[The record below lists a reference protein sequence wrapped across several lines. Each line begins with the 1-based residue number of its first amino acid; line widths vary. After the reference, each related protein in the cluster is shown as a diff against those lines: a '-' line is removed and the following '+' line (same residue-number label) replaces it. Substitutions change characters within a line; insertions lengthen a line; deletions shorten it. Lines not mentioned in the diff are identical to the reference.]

1 LDISFSA
8 LGNLSSLPR
17 EFKMADPFS
26 LATGVAGLVSLAL
39 QVTSIS
45 YWYVRSVDD
54 ASESWKDIIEES
66 KTPRNLLT
74 DFQVNLLDDDG
85 LADAFSSRASS
96 VMTRLGALSSS
107 IIPSVP
113 ERIIYSS
120 SVAMGSGIIVLPSE
134 SIFEKCS
141 EEIESFIRKVERK
154 SEGNALKRGWYKLTN
169 PFTAEDLQAILH
181 MLHRCQTIFNTLI
194 ATDTLTLT
202 ADTHNM
208 TKETR
213 KDILYLRTKEE
224 QENAM
229 LC

>member
-1 LDISFSA
+1 
-8 LGNLSSLPR
+8 
-17 EFKMADPFS
+17 MADPFS
-26 LATGVAGLVSLAL
+26 LATGMAGLVSLAL

-45 YWYVRSVDD
+45 YWYVRSVHD

-66 KTPRNLLT
+66 KTLRNLLT
-74 DFQVNLLDDDG
+74 DLQVNLLDDDG

-107 IIPSVP
+107 IIPPVP
-113 ERIIYSS
+113 KRIIYSS
-120 SVAMGSGIIVLPSE
+120 SVAMGSGIIVPPSE
-134 SIFEKCS
+134 SIIEKCS
-141 EEIESFIRKVERK
+141 EDLESFIRKVERK

-169 PFTAEDLQAILH
+169 PFTAEDLQATLH
-181 MLHRCQTIFNTLI
+181 MLHRYQTIFNTSI
-194 ATDTLTLT
+194 AIDTLTLT
-202 ADTHNM
+202 AATHNM